1 MSTTAPHP
9 TPQPATAGHN
19 RARGRVHVLVGGASG
34 FVVRA
39 VTAAVVAAAIAS
51 PSIGTDPAASASS
64 AVPVVMTAS
73 APVVFPVSPTSSS
86 AISWIPNAVAS
97 TVPAQAPAPAPVG
110 SCGVFDV
117 AGCIGE
123 AFTGLLRAAVTDVV
137 NPALEL
143 LSDTL
148 LSTPLPS
155 TVPRLTELWG
165 LSWRIALAAY
175 TALVLAGGL
184 LVMVHQSVQTRH
196 GVREVAPRLVVGF
209 VAAWWSLPLA
219 DTGVQIANALSR
231 ELVGGV
237 DERAGMAGLAAL
249 VRAAITSPPAVPGV
263 AASWPLLLAS
273 AVVGVLLV
281 AVLAGWVLRVVM
293 VIVLVAGAPL
303 VVMWHALPQTDPLAR
318 WWWRAMTGLLSIQ
331 VLQAL
336 IVSVGLVV
344 LLPDPDGPDGAAAV
358 GVFGLPAGQAGW
370 VTLLVL
376 GVLLWLL
383 LRVPGWVWSAVKLR
397 AGGSSLLATAIK
409 IGFAVKGARMLGAGL
424 GGGAVAAST
433 RRRLPGGWGDVSDPL
448 DRAPMLPGGQ
458 LALPLPGLR
467 PRRATGRAKPA
478 PPPGE
483 GRRPGP
489 GQLALPL
496 AEGVWPEHRPVAGR
510 DGQWRLPIDVARV
523 PRTPDT
529 PTTAGAGRSPGRGSE
544 QLRFP
549 GDGLWPE
556 QRAVA
561 GADGQYRF
569 AFPVARRPA
578 PLRSGGRAGS
588 GRPAVASFGGRQI
601 PLNLRPPDPY
611 RGVRALRSGQYPLPL
626 PNLHRTPR
634 PAPPAPAPRPDAA
647 RPASGGVQLRLP
659 IPAAPTRS
667 SASAPRPAAPSAPP
681 RTPTPRTPPPTPPL
695 PPTPP
700 VAPRPATS
708 QPSPERAVPRVPS
721 APMPRVR
728 PRRAPQL
735 PMRKDPR

>member
-1 MSTTAPHP
+1 M
-9 TPQPATAGHN
+9 
-19 RARGRVHVLVGGASG
+19 
-34 FVVRA
+34 
-39 VTAAVVAAAIAS
+39 
-51 PSIGTDPAASASS
+51 
-64 AVPVVMTAS
+64 
-73 APVVFPVSPTSSS
+73 
-86 AISWIPNAVAS
+86 
-97 TVPAQAPAPAPVG
+97 
-110 SCGVFDV
+110 FDV

-155 TVPRLTELWG
+155 TIPRLTELWG
-165 LSWRIALAAY
+165 VSWRIALAAY

-184 LVMVHQSVQTRH
+184 LVMVHQSVQTRY

-219 DTGVQIANALSR
+219 DTGVQIANSLSG

-249 VRAAITSPPAVPGV
+249 VRAAITSPPAVAGV

-344 LLPDPDGPDGAAAV
+344 LLPDPDSPDGTAGAA
-358 GVFGLPAGQAGW
+358 GVFGLPSGQASW

-383 LRVPGWVWSAVKLR
+383 LRVPGWVWSTVKLR

-409 IGFAVKGARMLGAGL
+409 IGFAVKGARLLGAGL

-433 RRRLPGGWGDVSDPL
+433 RRRLPGGWGDVCDPL
-448 DRAPMLPGGQ
+448 DRAPMLPSGQ

-467 PRRATGRAKPA
+467 PRRATRRATPV

-496 AEGVWPEHRPVAGR
+496 TEGVWPEHRAVAGR

-523 PRTPDT
+523 PRTTDT
-529 PTTAGAGRSPGRGSE
+529 PTPTVAVGAGRSPGRGE

-569 AFPVARRPA
+569 AFPVARRPS
-578 PLRSGGRAGS
+578 PPRSGGRAGS
-588 GRPAVASFGGRQI
+588 GRPAVASFGGRQV

-659 IPAAPTRS
+659 IPAGPTQS
-667 SASAPRPAAPSAPP
+667 SAVAPRPAAPGAPP
-681 RTPTPRTPPPTPPL
+681 RTPTPRTPPPTPP
-695 PPTPP
+695 PPSTPP

-708 QPSPERAVPRVPS
+708 PSPSPSPSPDRAAPRVPS

-728 PRRAPQL
+728 PRRAPRL